1 MRMRCWVRPVRMTW
15 APAAARAWLMAKPS
29 PLVPPVTRART
40 PSRSGVACAPGWSV
54 TPPRV
59 PRLLLCLFSGWGLG
73 GEDLYAGVIDYDAE
87 LQRHNEVLRG
97 ALGIQA
103 HERVLDVGCGSG

>member
-54 TPPRV
+54 TS
-59 PRLLLCLFSGWGLG
+59 PRLPCLVSLAISGRGLG
-73 GEDLYAGVIDYDAE
+73 GEGLYAGVIDYDAE
-87 LQRHNEVLRG
+87 LQRHNEVLCG

-103 HERVLDVGCGSG
+103 HEGVLDI